1 MMRKSSPT
9 PEGGGPQD
17 SPLPPRGETPSTWS
31 WWAFGRLVLS
41 DLLHGRFKVAEV
53 GSYYVVKTHF
63 VCRRMHRAL
72 MALPIHKR
80 RFAVAELQ
88 RIMEER

>member
-9 PEGGGPQD
+9 PEGEVRMT
-17 SPLPPRGETPSTWS
+17 PPPPKGETPSTWS
-31 WWAFGRLVLS
+31 WGAFGRLVLR
-41 DLLHGRFKVAEV
+41 DLLRGRFKMVVV
-53 GSYYVVKTHF
+53 GTYYVVKTHF

-88 RIMEER
+88 RIMEECR

>member
-1 MMRKSSPT
+1 MF
-9 PEGGGPQD
+9 EN
-17 SPLPPRGETPSTWS
+17 PRQTHCIRMQWLK
-31 WWAFGRLVLS
+31 LVLA
-41 DLLHGRFKVAEV
+41 DLLRGRFKTVVV
-53 GSYYVVKTHF
+53 GTYYVVKTWW